1 MFQGCAGLTNITIPN
16 SVTSIGSNTFSGC
29 CGLTNITIP
38 NSVTSIGSN
47 AFSDCA
53 SLTSVVVNGR
63 TTEQARAL
71 LADAGLSDINIV
83 VGGLTLITLTDG
95 TLQEYDWSG
104 DINQQT
110 MTDAGLFANKS
121 WIKEPQTAEIGSAVT
136 SIGEYAFSNC
146 SSLTSII
153 IPNSVTS
160 VGNGVFSKTNITNI
174 TIPDSVTNIGEF
186 TFNHCSGLT
195 SVTIGNGVTSIGD
208 LAF

>member
-1 MFQGCAGLTNITIPN
+1 
-16 SVTSIGSNTFSGC
+16 
-29 CGLTNITIP
+29 
-38 NSVTSIGSN
+38 
-47 AFSDCA
+47 
-53 SLTSVVVNGR
+53 
-63 TTEQARAL
+63 
-71 LADAGLSDINIV
+71 
-83 VGGLTLITLTDG
+83 
-95 TLQEYDWSG
+95 
-104 DINQQT
+104 

-121 WIKEPQTAEIGSAVT
+121 WIKEPQTVEIGSAVT
-136 SIGEYAFSNC
+136 SIGEHAFSDC

-186 TFNHCSGLT
+186 TFNHCSSLT